1 MKKILLLLIVTL
13 SFLSFKADDSKNL
26 IGKWVGNDKSEVGY
40 ITFEDDKNAY
50 VKIGDLTFGGK
61 NFEVDGEKYNMYY
74 TTNFETTPFELD
86 FVVTEIRTQKQRKM
100 LFIGEFKD
108 DNTLIFAAGFN
119 GKRPTTLE
127 GDNTITL
134 TRITE

>member
-1 MKKILLLLIVTL
+1 L
-13 SFLSFKADDSKNL
+13 
-26 IGKWVGNDKSEVGY
+26 
-40 ITFEDDKNAY
+40 
-50 VKIGDLTFGGK
+50 
-61 NFEVDGEKYNMYY
+61 
-74 TTNFETTPFELD
+74 
-86 FVVTEIRTQKQRKM
+86 KQ
-100 LFIGEFKD
+100 FKD